1 MTRFGFDWQ
10 WDYEHG
16 TWCIYP
22 HVEEDEKR
30 SADDFLSALNKK
42 LKIIQSKEKGLYR

>member
-1 MTRFGFDWQ
+1 MTRYGYDWQ
-10 WDYEHG
+10 WDHEHG

-30 SADDFLSALNKK
+30 SADDFLAALNKE
-42 LKIIQSKEKGLYR
+42 LS

>member
-16 TWCIYP
+16 TWRIYP

-30 SADDFLSALNKK
+30 SADDFLGALNKE
-42 LKIIQSKEKGLYR
+42 LS

>member
-1 MTRFGFDWQ
+1 MTRYGYDWA

-16 TWCIYP
+16 TWCVYP

-30 SADDFLSALNKK
+30 SADDFLGALNKK
-42 LKIIQSKEKGLYR
+42 LKVIQSKEKGLYR